1 MKLKYDQILQEEN
14 QASPLV
20 PIGRKGF
27 RRKYEDGTKWIS
39 YNIPEAEQNI

>member
-1 MKLKYDQILQEEN
+1 MTKFYKKKIR
-14 QASPLV
+14 QALWLD
-20 PIGRKGF
+20 RKGL